1 MTIGTREGKQAKALP
16 PPNSDCYELAETLNA
31 EELAVLKQVRAFM
44 ETKVAPIIN
53 KYWIEDSFPFELIPG
68 IKELNI
74 GGVGMQGYG
83 CRGGSL
89 LLTGLIAMEMARVDC
104 SIAGFFGIHSGM
116 AIGSIYA
123 AGSEEQKQKWLPPM
137 ARFEKIGCYGLT
149 EPLVGSGAS
158 RGLIT
163 MKDCRVPA
171 ENHLQSGNSFRDA
184 ARVLRTLRYLVSWQ
198 ATGCQMGAY
207 EHALKYAQ
215 ERLQFDRPIGSFQL
229 IQDLLAKMLANITAS
244 QCM

>member
-1 MTIGTREGKQAKALP
+1 MAIGTREGKPAKGLP
-16 PPNSDCYELAETLNA
+16 PPNSDFYELAETLNA

-53 KYWIEDSFPFELIPG
+53 KYWIVDSFPFELIPG

-89 LLTGLIAMEMARVDC
+89 LLTGLIAMEMARVDS

-158 RGLIT
+158 RG
-163 MKDCRVPA
+163 
-171 ENHLQSGNSFRDA
+171 
-184 ARVLRTLRYLVSWQ
+184 
-198 ATGCQMGAY
+198 
-207 EHALKYAQ
+207 
-215 ERLQFDRPIGSFQL
+215 
-229 IQDLLAKMLANITAS
+229 
-244 QCM
+244 